1 MLKNQKYW
9 DMWAQYLQQRGL
21 DTAVALLLD
30 CIGPLSMLSAQGIH
44 FGAPFLRR
52 ILPNEQLEA
61 LANIL
66 EDEEET
72 HSFATFLREGII
84 SE

>member
-1 MLKNQKYW
+1 MLENRKYW
-9 DMWAQYLQQRGL
+9 DIWAQYLQQRGL

-30 CIGPLSMLSAQGIH
+30 GIGPLSMLGAQGIH
-44 FGAPFLRR
+44 FGTPFLRR

-66 EDEEET
+66 DDEEET
-72 HSFATFLREGII
+72 HSFATFLREEITSG
-84 SE
+84 